1 MQLTV
6 LQERELGFR
15 AQQPYRRIVLL
26 PLLSGLGTGLALIV
40 AIGVQ
45 NAYLLRLAVSAG
57 VRVVVAAVVVCAASD
72 AILILA
78 GVLGVGAVVERFPAV
93 LVVVRFIGAAFL
105 VTYGVLAARR
115 ASRPSGEALRLEEAA
130 DDGVPVGVTS
140 QRAAGP
146 TDACNAAVTD
156 PHHASGVTGPHH
168 AVAARRDATVTDP
181 HDATTDVRVE
191 AITDPR
197 HTTGVTD
204 PHPTTVAA
212 DRYDAAATDTRHVTG
227 ATGVTDPH
235 PTTVAADRYDAAAVS
250 ATTSPSRAAR
260 STRTVPPGRV
270 PTIRATVATMLV
282 LTWAN
287 PHVYLD
293 TLVFLGSVANQ
304 QGPTERWPWTAGAVL
319 ASCLWFAAVGFGG
332 RLLRPLFAK
341 PLTWRVFDGLVAV
354 VMLGFGIALVV
365 GA

>member
-1 MQLTV
+1 M
-6 LQERELGFR
+6 QERELGFR
-15 AQQPYRRIVLL
+15 TQQPYRRIVLL

-57 VRVVVAAVVVCAASD
+57 VRVVVSAVVVCAASD
-72 AILILA
+72 AVLILA

-115 ASRPSGEALRLEEAA
+115 ALRPSGEALRLEEAA
-130 DDGVPVGVTS
+130 DDDGVPVPVGVTS
-140 QRAAGP
+140 QHATGAAD
-146 TDACNAAVTD
+146 TCDATASDPHHASGVTD
-156 PHHASGVTGPHH
+156 PHHASG
-168 AVAARRDATVTDP
+168 
-181 HDATTDVRVE
+181 
-191 AITDPR
+191 
-197 HTTGVTD
+197 
-204 PHPTTVAA
+204 
-212 DRYDAAATDTRHVTG
+212 
-227 ATGVTDPH
+227 PH

-260 STRTVPPGRV
+260 STRTAPPGRV
-270 PTIRATVATMLV
+270 PTVRATVATMLV

-304 QGPTERWPWTAGAVL
+304 QGPTERWQWTAGAVL